1 MKRDKLPYLLPIRSV
16 LFLIIFLAGSRITSK
31 QLNDMSSW
39 WTTVA
44 TIVNILTVIMLI
56 YISRKNDMTYLDLI
70 GYRKGDTSIK
80 QIVIITIMIL
90 SVGGGG
96 MYLAGFLCYGILPYS
111 PPMMI
116 APVPKVLALINFF
129 LLPVT
134 TALAEDGLYLGCGVN
149 VIKNKTCAILVPA
162 FFYTLQ
168 HCFIPVLIDARYIA
182 YRFLSYLPLIII
194 LCLYYHKKR
203 NPLPIMVGHALI
215 DLMTVIWVLASSFIP
230 GFYEMM
236 CSMAS

>member
-1 MKRDKLPYLLPIRSV
+1 MNRDKLPILLPIRS
-16 LFLIIFLAGSRITSK
+16 LAFLIIFLAGSKIASK
-31 QLNDMSSW
+31 QLSDISSW
-39 WTTVA
+39 WTVVA
-44 TIVNILTVIMLI
+44 TIVNIFTIILLI
-56 YISRKNDMTYLDLI
+56 YVSKKNDMTYLTLI
-70 GYRKGDTSIK
+70 GYRKGETTIK
-80 QIVIITIMIL
+80 QIVIL
-90 SVGGGG
+90 SVTVLLVGGGG
-96 MYLAGFLCYGILPYS
+96 MYLSGFICYGVIPYS

>member
-16 LFLIIFLAGSRITSK
+16 VFLIIFLAGSRIISK

-44 TIVNILTVIMLI
+44 TIANILTVIMLI

-80 QIVIITIMIL
+80 QIVIISIMIL

-149 VIKNKTCAILVPA
+149 VIKNKTCAILVHA

>member
-16 LFLIIFLAGSRITSK
+16 VFLIIFLAGSRITSK

-70 GYRKGDTSIK
+70 GYRNGDTSIK
-80 QIVIITIMIL
+80 QIVIISVMII

-149 VIKNKTCAILVPA
+149 VIKNKTSAILVPA

>member
-16 LFLIIFLAGSRITSK
+16 VFLIIFLAGSRITSK

-80 QIVIITIMIL
+80 QIVIISIMIL

-129 LLPVT
+129 LLPVNGRVDVDVT
-134 TALAEDGLYLGCGVN
+134 LLMEEAVGGFYAVLGNHDVCWFTRYSLS
-149 VIKNKTCAILVPA
+149 TCFV
-162 FFYTLQ
+162 
-168 HCFIPVLIDARYIA
+168 
-182 YRFLSYLPLIII
+182 
-194 LCLYYHKKR
+194 
-203 NPLPIMVGHALI
+203 IMVLLDSA
-215 DLMTVIWVLASSFIP
+215 
-230 GFYEMM
+230 
-236 CSMAS
+236 

>member
-16 LFLIIFLAGSRITSK
+16 VFLIIFLAGSRITSK

-70 GYRKGDTSIK
+70 GYRKGDTPIK
-80 QIVIITIMIL
+80 QIVIISVMIL

-168 HCFIPVLIDARYIA
+168 HSFIPVLIDARYIA

>member
-16 LFLIIFLAGSRITSK
+16 VFLIIFLAGSSIASK

-80 QIVIITIMIL
+80 QIVIISIMIL

-96 MYLAGFLCYGILPYS
+96 MYLAGFSTSGRI
-111 PPMMI
+111 
-116 APVPKVLALINFF
+116 
-129 LLPVT
+129 
-134 TALAEDGLYLGCGVN
+134 
-149 VIKNKTCAILVPA
+149 
-162 FFYTLQ
+162 
-168 HCFIPVLIDARYIA
+168 
-182 YRFLSYLPLIII
+182 
-194 LCLYYHKKR
+194 
-203 NPLPIMVGHALI
+203 
-215 DLMTVIWVLASSFIP
+215 ASSF
-230 GFYEMM
+230 
-236 CSMAS
+236 S